1 MSVIFDMKRPKSCD
15 VCDLVEE
22 IRGQNYCKW
31 TGECVEDYIYCRD
44 RDCPIKAELPE
55 HHGRLIDADA
65 LIQSLE
71 VDPVEC
77 PGCPEPEY
85 LGELKELLKGA
96 PTIIEATRKEKRK

>member
-1 MSVIFDMKRPKSCD
+1 MSVIFDMQRPRSCD

-31 TGECVEDYIYCRD
+31 TGEYVEDYIYSRD

-65 LIQSLE
+65 LIRSLQ

-85 LGELKELLKGA
+85 LGEFEELLKGA
-96 PTIIEATRKEKRK
+96 PTIIEASK